1 MTSAPPQRSPTQH
14 SPRLRRFGAALLTL
28 LLTAS
33 IFGSIVLVNILAE
46 RHNFSIDVTARGE
59 QTLSA
64 RTTRVIGGLEEGWEL
79 VLAGPWSGD
88 TAAMLGHPPQAVQGV
103 VDVARRFDEAS
114 PRLRV
119 TLLDTT
125 RSADQARFAELLAR
139 LATRDA
145 ETVEQQRRTLAEA
158 IEAIER
164 AGDRL
169 ASIGERLR
177 RAAGAFPPSDAEDGP
192 ARQFESWASI
202 IERDAESLRSASA
215 NAAEALNEQLGI
227 PGVPGIDRARDSVR
241 SVLQAVESQLP
252 RFRRVFEQAAG
263 AGVPGAASS
272 ELRAAAGDAARLRDD
287 LARRLD
293 QIERLRVP
301 DTVRIARLLLS
312 QDAAIIAGP
321 PGRGVTA
328 IAFDA
333 LFPPPER
340 GRDADLRRRAEEAF
354 VAGLLSLAGGDA
366 PIVVFI
372 NPNPQSL
379 LETGVMRTLR
389 QRMELRRIS
398 FVEWNPADD
407 PTPPSLLSIDPQRR
421 RPVVFVAIG
430 TDPGGRFPS
439 GPDGPTRNRALGE
452 AVQRVLERGDA
463 LLVCASPFDAPSAI
477 GGRGLRDEAVE
488 PLRALGLQIQ
498 SESPVLIERVVS
510 GDLMVEASVRPGV
523 ERGDEP
529 DAAPR
534 HPVADALAGLPVT
547 LRFAS
552 PITLAAENDNAIT
565 QTPLLTLRGSGRQ
578 RDDWVRFFR
587 HRDAD
592 DPSARFDAWV
602 DPERTEP
609 ARPGGPWVFAAAI
622 ARPADTRSGEQ
633 RVIAVGANGWFFD
646 NATLATEVVDGRRIP
661 ANPGNAEL
669 FEASVYWLAGLDE
682 LIAPGPGSRP
692 TPRITTLDESQ
703 SRAVGW
709 ALIGGL
715 PLLILFLGAV
725 WRLVRG

>member
-1 MTSAPPQRSPTQH
+1 MNTSTPPHHRSPK
-14 SPRLRRFGAALLTL
+14 LRRLGAALLTL
-28 LLTAS
+28 ALTAS

-46 RHNFSIDVTARGE
+46 RHNLAIDVTARGE

-64 RTTRVIGGLEEGWEL
+64 RTNRVINGLEDGWEL

-88 TAAMLGHPPQAVQGV
+88 TAQLLGHPPQAVQGV

-125 RSADQARFAELLAR
+125 RSADQARFAELLSR

-145 ETVEQQRRTLAEA
+145 EAVEQQRRTLAEA

-164 AGDRL
+164 SGDRL
-169 ASIGERLR
+169 AAIGARLR
-177 RAAGAFPPSDAEDGP
+177 RAADAFPPSEAEDGP

-202 IERDAESLRSASA
+202 LERDAESLRTASA
-215 NAAEALNEQLGI
+215 NAAEALTEQLGI

-272 ELRAAAGDAARLRDD
+272 ELRAAAGDTARLRDD

-293 QIERLRVP
+293 QVERLRVP

-328 IAFDA
+328 ISFDA

-354 VAGLLSLAGGDA
+354 NAGLLSLAGGDA

-407 PTPPSLLSIDPQRR
+407 PSPPSLLSIDPQRR
-421 RPVVFVAIG
+421 RPVVFVSIG
-430 TDPGGRFPS
+430 TDPGGRFAS

-452 AVQRVLERGDA
+452 AVARVLEQGDA
-463 LLVCASPFDAPSAI
+463 LLVCASPFDAPAAI
-477 GGRGLRDEAVE
+477 GGRGLRDEATE
-488 PLRALGLQIQ
+488 PLKALGLHIR
-498 SESPVLIERVVS
+498 SDSPVLVERVVS
-510 GDLMVEASVRPGV
+510 GDLMVEASVRPSV
-523 ERGDEP
+523 DRREDPSLAAEP
-529 DAAPR
+529 
-534 HPVADALAGLPVT
+534 HTVAQALAGLPVT

-552 PITLAAENDNAIT
+552 PIDLTDENDNAIT
-565 QTPLLTLRGSGRQ
+565 RTPLLTLRGAGRQ

-602 DPERTEP
+602 DSDRTEP
-609 ARPGGPWVFAAAI
+609 GRAGGPWTFAAAVS
-622 ARPADTRSGEQ
+622 RPFDNRPGRQ

-646 NATLATEVVDGRRIP
+646 NATLATEIVDGRRIA

-669 FEASVYWLAGLDE
+669 FEASIYWLAGLDE
-682 LIAPGPGSRP
+682 LIAPGPGSLP
-692 TPRITTLDESQ
+692 TPRITRLEESE
-703 SRAVGW
+703 SRALGW
-709 ALIGGL
+709 AMIGGL
-715 PLLILFLGAV
+715 PLLILFLGAM